1 MNGSGHEATSMPPRR
16 SHWRWLRRLLTLA
29 FFVLVPVLLFL
40 LVKNLDWQEVRHALG
55 EYRPAT
61 LFLGLLLAAAGY
73 TVFSSFD
80 LLSRYYIG
88 HSLPK
93 RRVFTVA
100 FVCNAFNLNLSSWVG
115 AVALRYRL
123 YSRLG
128 LDIAPALAAAGLQAD
143 QLNDNRQRLPGE
155 AHERLLGYFC
165 EHSGDPLFGLHSAR
179 FVQPG
184 SWSVLGYIAMNCA
197 TLGEAMSRITPYE
210 KLVGD
215 MGTSRIEAAGGQVRL
230 IWNCRHQT
238 PLVRRHM
245 VEHVLASWVLY
256 ARWIAD
262 LEGSPDEVWLEHD
275 LPDGTRV
282 EDYETFFGCP
292 VRFAQPCSALLV
304 PLDYLA
310 LPLRQAD
317 ATLLRTLEEHAL
329 ALMAELDDDE
339 PLPLRVK
346 NALRQLLKDG
356 LPRKERVAE
365 KFGMTVRTL
374 QRHLQQAGSSYQQTL
389 DELRRELA
397 EHYLLHSELP
407 IQDIAQYLGFTES
420 RSFHRSFKGWTGQ
433 TPGEYRQ
440 RRKEPAAQ

>member
-1 MNGSGHEATSMPPRR
+1 MTDQDSRHARRAACSTRHDKNNDHADPWLHLGSGPAEIPAPCRTARPGHRPCPGRR
-16 SHWRWLRRLLTLA
+16 
-29 FFVLVPVLLFL
+29 
-40 LVKNLDWQEVRHALG
+40 
-55 EYRPAT
+55 RP
-61 LFLGLLLAAAGY
+61 
-73 TVFSSFD
+73 
-80 LLSRYYIG
+80 
-88 HSLPK
+88 
-93 RRVFTVA
+93 
-100 FVCNAFNLNLSSWVG
+100 
-115 AVALRYRL
+115 
-123 YSRLG
+123 
-128 LDIAPALAAAGLQAD
+128 QAD

-155 AHERLLGYFC
+155 AHEHLLGYFC

>member
-1 MNGSGHEATSMPPRR
+1 MQTLGSTSVPA
-16 SHWRWLRRLLTLA
+16 LLKYL
-29 FFVLVPVLLFL
+29 
-40 LVKNLDWQEVRHALG
+40 RHA
-55 EYRPAT
+55 E
-61 LFLGLLLAAAGY
+61 
-73 TVFSSFD
+73 
-80 LLSRYYIG
+80 
-88 HSLPK
+88 
-93 RRVFTVA
+93 
-100 FVCNAFNLNLSSWVG
+100 
-115 AVALRYRL
+115 
-123 YSRLG
+123 RLG

-407 IQDIAQYLGFTES
+407 IRTSPSTWALPSRARSIAVS
-420 RSFHRSFKGWTGQ
+420 KGWTGQ